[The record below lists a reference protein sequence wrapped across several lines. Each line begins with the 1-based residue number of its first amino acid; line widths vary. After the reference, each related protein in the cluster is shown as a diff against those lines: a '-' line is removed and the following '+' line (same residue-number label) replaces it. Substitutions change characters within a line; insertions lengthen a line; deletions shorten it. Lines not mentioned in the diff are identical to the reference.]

1 MSRATP
7 PASCST
13 LDEGLKVTD
22 PGQLPDSIDEQ
33 IRVPR
38 MDLALDWDVG
48 KCHTLIDE
56 FLLIR
61 PSCFPIPHRSSGSKR
76 SSRQAAMRA
85 RPPSWWIA
93 WVRCPSVGCI
103 RSMEVVVVPLYIIL
117 YIYIDRFRLLTC
129 GNIILHNKRFYGLFT
144 NVYVYTYNR
153 I

>member
-56 FLLIR
+56 FFIDKAIMF
-61 PSCFPIPHRSSGSKR
+61 SNS
-76 SSRQAAMRA
+76 
-85 RPPSWWIA
+85 PP
-93 WVRCPSVGCI
+93 VLR
-103 RSMEVVVVPLYIIL
+103 
-117 YIYIDRFRLLTC
+117 
-129 GNIILHNKRFYGLFT
+129 
-144 NVYVYTYNR
+144 
-153 I
+153 